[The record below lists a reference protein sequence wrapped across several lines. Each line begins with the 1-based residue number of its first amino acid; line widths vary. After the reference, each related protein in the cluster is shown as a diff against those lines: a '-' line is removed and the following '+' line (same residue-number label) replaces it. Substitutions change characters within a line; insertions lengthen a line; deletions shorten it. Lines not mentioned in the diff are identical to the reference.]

1 MSYVKTESFGADPN
15 FLASEVGLITRTCLV
30 PATSGMQDGTKKQ
43 VPAGTILPAND
54 ATAKGVLLET
64 VDVTDG
70 DHIGAV
76 ITSGH
81 LLGSQLPVMPS
92 TATITAL
99 QAQGLYFDD
108 VGTVSAP
115 ATGGK

>member
-1 MSYVKTESFGADPN
+1 MSYVKTESFGADQN
-15 FLASEVGLITRTCLV
+15 FLASEVGLITQTCLAPV
-30 PATSGMQDGTKKQ
+30 ALGVQDGAKKL

-54 ATAKGVLLET
+54 GTAKGVLLET
-64 VDVTDG
+64 TDVTDG

-81 LLGSQLPVMPS
+81 LLGNLLPIAPS
-92 TATITAL
+92 AAAVTAL
-99 QAQGLYFDD
+99 QAHGLYFDD
-108 VGTVSAP
+108 IGAASAP

>member
-1 MSYVKTESFGADPN
+1 MSYVKTESFGADQN
-15 FLASEVGLITRTCLV
+15 FLASEVALITQTCLA
-30 PATSGMQDGTKKQ
+30 PAVSGVQDGAKKL
-43 VPAGTILPAND
+43 VPAGTILPKND

-92 TATITAL
+92 TEAITAL
-99 QAQGLYFDD
+99 QAHGLYFDD
-108 VGTVSAP
+108 VGVVSAP